1 MGRKVH
7 PIGFRLGINKT
18 LGQPLVREGKE
29 YASQLHQD
37 FAIRRLILKECD
49 QMQPSRGWRSSAT
62 TTWCA
67 SSCFTAKPGVFIG
80 RKGATVK
87 ELRQHLE
94 KLSGCKVDLK
104 VVGDRAAGPGSIAR
118 GGQYCPPTRAAH
130 RPQPGDEAGGSS
142 AMRQGAQGIKVMCA
156 GRLSGS
162 EMRRTEWMRDGRVPL
177 QWLRADVDFAR
188 TEALTTYGRI
198 GVKVWIYRGEARP
211 EAERRTCRR
220 PKAPTSASSR
230 APRGGPPGRAAM

>member
-7 PIGFRLGINKT
+7 PIGFRLGINKSWDS
-18 LGQPLVREGKE
+18 RWYASGKE

-37 FAIRRLILKECD
+37 LAIRRLILKD
-49 QMQPSRGWRSSAT
+49 ATSA
-62 TTWCA
+62 A
-67 SSCFTAKPGVFIG
+67 IARVEIERNHNLVRVFVHTAKPGVFIG

-94 KLSGCKVDLK
+94 QLSGCKVDLK
-104 VVGDRAAGPGSIAR
+104 VVEVPQPDLEATLVADNIAR
-118 GGQYCPPTRAAH
+118 QLERRIGHSRAMKRAV
-130 RPQPGDEAGGSS
+130 SS
-142 AMRQGAQGIKVMCA
+142 AMRQGAKGIKVMCA

-162 EMRRTEWMRDGRVPL
+162 EMRRTEWVRDGRVPL

-188 TEALTTYGRI
+188 AEALTTFGRI

-211 EAERRTCRR
+211 ESEETNVPATEG
-220 PKAPTSASSR
+220 AYVSE
-230 APRGGPPGRAAM
+230 